1 MLVFSFALRRLK
13 STFHFLVFLNGIAN
27 IRLIL
32 NRANLI
38 GKNSQKQAFS
48 LQFYD
53 KLNDFTPNFV
63 ADMAKRGGRGRG
75 PTNSDTDEL
84 PKAKLSW
91 TNLKKSLRLFVY
103 VGRQKWAFFLG
114 MIFLVGTASV
124 GLLFPVKAGSLFG
137 FFDNNPDN
145 LLQKQGEL
153 QNLGL
158 TLFLILVIQGVFSFG
173 RVYCFTFVTENI
185 LQGLRND
192 TFKRLIQMPM
202 GFFSK
207 NQVAELSSRMATDIN
222 VISEAFTIN
231 IAELIRQTIVG
242 IGGLI
247 LMYTLTGWE
256 IAKWFIFIIPP
267 LTVISILFAKKI
279 RAYSK
284 NFQDKIAEASVIVGE
299 ALAGISNVKTFT
311 NEAFEINRY
320 TAKTKDIKN
329 FGFKYGLFRGTFFA
343 FVVTFVFGTVFFILY
358 IMIGMVM
365 TNRLDPA
372 QFGQFLMLALFVAGS
387 LGGLPEQIASI
398 QRALGATDRVFELID
413 GEIENIDLLKE
424 NIPAKV
430 SRGEIE
436 FKNVSFNYP
445 TRPDFEVLRS
455 ISFKAQSGET
465 VALVGSSGSGKS
477 TIASLILRFYDP
489 QNGTIEIDGINSK
502 DIPLTELRKQIAI
515 VPQDVILFAGS
526 IRDNITYGKPN
537 ATDAEI
543 EEAAKKANAY
553 DFIIS
558 FPDKFKTL
566 VGERGIQLSGGQR
579 QRIAIARAVLKNP
592 SILILDEATSSL
604 DSESERLV
612 QEALDKLMVGRTSIV
627 IAHRLATIRNA
638 DKIVV
643 LQKGTVLETGKHEHL
658 ITNEEGL
665 YHKLSKMQFELS

>member
-1 MLVFSFALRRLK
+1 
-13 STFHFLVFLNGIAN
+13 
-27 IRLIL
+27 
-32 NRANLI
+32 
-38 GKNSQKQAFS
+38 
-48 LQFYD
+48 
-53 KLNDFTPNFV
+53 
-63 ADMAKRGGRGRG
+63 MAKRPKRGGG

-84 PKAKLSW
+84 PKAKLSLA
-91 TNLKKSLRLFVY
+91 NLKKSLRLFGY
-103 VGRQKWAFFLG
+103 LKKQKWAFLVG

-124 GLLFPVKAGSLFG
+124 GLLFPVKAGALFG
-137 FFDNNPDN
+137 FFDSNPDN
-145 LLQKQGEL
+145 LIKNQGKL
-153 QNLGL
+153 FDLGI
-158 TLFLILVIQGVFSFG
+158 TLLVILVIQGVFSFG
-173 RVYCFTFVTENI
+173 RVYFFTLVTENI

-207 NQVAELSSRMATDIN
+207 NQVAELSSRIATDVN

-247 LMYTLTGWE
+247 LMVLLTKWE

-267 LTVISILFAKKI
+267 LTVVSILFAKKI
-279 RAYSK
+279 RSYSK
-284 NFQDKIAEASVIVGE
+284 GFQDKIAEASVIVGE
-299 ALAGISNVKTFT
+299 VLTGISNVKTFT
-311 NEAFEINRY
+311 NEAYELNRY
-320 TAKTKDIKN
+320 TEKTKDIKN
-329 FGFKYGLFRGTFFA
+329 YGFKYGVFRGTFFA

-358 IMIGMVM
+358 IMVEMVM
-365 TNRLDPA
+365 KGTLTSE

-413 GEIENIDLLKE
+413 GEVENIDLIKE
-424 NIPAKV
+424 NTPAKE
-430 SRGEIE
+430 SKGEIE

-445 TRPDFEVLRS
+445 TRPDFEVLKS
-455 ISFKAQSGET
+455 ISFSARSGET

-489 QNGTIEIDGINSK
+489 QNGVIEVDGKNSK
-502 DIPLTELRKQIAI
+502 EFELTELRKQIAI
-515 VPQDVILFAGS
+515 VPQDVILFAGT
-526 IRDNITYGKPN
+526 IRDNIAYGKPN
-537 ATDAEI
+537 ATEAEI
-543 EEAAKKANAY
+543 EEAAKKANAF
-553 DFIIS
+553 DFINS

-643 LQKGTVLETGKHEHL
+643 LHKGTVQESGTHQELILNETGF
-658 ITNEEGL
+658 